1 DAKLAN
7 FPDGLNEIYNIN
19 GKQYAIPK
27 DFDTIGLWYNKKLFD
42 EAGIPYPDD
51 TWDWNKLKEVAKKL
65 TKPDGSQYGFGAGL
79 SNQEGYY
86 NFIYQNG
93 GKV

>member
-1 DAKLAN
+1 MAK
-7 FPDGLNEIYNIN
+7 
-19 GKQYAIPK
+19 Q
-27 DFDTIGLWYNKKLFD
+27 
-42 EAGIPYPDD
+42 
-51 TWDWNKLKEVAKKL
+51 L

-93 GKV
+93 GKVITDDLKSGYDDPKTIEALDYYFSFVKEKFHQLLQWIKSGPKHSKTVKWL